1 MISNGQTYSGPESA
15 EYDYA
20 GRRWLIANT
29 SSHQVL
35 SRDSAGISS
44 VFVSGLGSGPY
55 GIEIVG
61 DTCSCPGSSV
71 KGFLL
76 SSQLLFSI

>member
-1 MISNGQTYSGPESA
+1 MKINLLLSFIFFSLISNGQTYSGPESA

-35 SRDSAGISS
+35 SRDSAG
-44 VFVSGLGSGPY
+44 
-55 GIEIVG
+55 
-61 DTCSCPGSSV
+61 T
-71 KGFLL
+71 L
-76 SSQLLFSI
+76 SIFR